1 MGRQHE
7 LDELDDDASETFPG
21 WRPYV
26 RPARLT
32 PITIGLEADALAKLR
47 ELVGVGGRFYEKDPD
62 GRGYR
67 GAQTYGLLV
76 RVAVRDFLKKFAP
89 EKTEAKPAKKTAA
102 KTKSRPAKKKAAK
115 KGARRR

>member
-7 LDELDDDASETFPG
+7 LDELDDDADTFPG

-32 PITIGLEADALAKLR
+32 PITIGLEADALGKLR
-47 ELVGVGGRFYEKDPD
+47 ELVGVGGKFHEKDPD

-76 RVAVRDFLKKFAP
+76 RVAVRDFLKKHAP
-89 EKTEAKPAKKTAA
+89 DKTEAKPAKKAAA
-102 KTKSRPAKKKAAK
+102 KTTKRPAKKAAAKK